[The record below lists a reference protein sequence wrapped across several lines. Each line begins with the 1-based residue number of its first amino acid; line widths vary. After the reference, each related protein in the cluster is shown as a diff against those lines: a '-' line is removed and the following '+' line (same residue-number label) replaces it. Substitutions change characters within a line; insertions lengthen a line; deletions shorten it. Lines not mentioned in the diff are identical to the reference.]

1 MFAERMEHL
10 RSRLAEA
17 EPLMPK
23 SSKVPDTNIL
33 SAADVE
39 LDPFF

>member
-1 MFAERMEHL
+1 MERL

-17 EPLMPK
+17 DPLMSK
-23 SSKVPDTNIL
+23 SSKVPATNIL

-39 LDPFF
+39 LDSVF